1 MTEEVVSVRLEKEL
15 LKYAENKAREDKLP
29 KSAVIRKLLALG
41 VEYDRLKKGIEL
53 YRDRKVSLGKAAE
66 IAGVP
71 ITQMM
76 DWLLRFG
83 VKSTITMEDYRAGL
97 AYGRK
102 AMKFEK

>member
-1 MTEEVVSVRLEKEL
+1 MPEEVVSVRLEEEV
-15 LKYAENKAREDKLP
+15 LKYARQRSKEEKIP

-41 VEYDRLKKGIEL
+41 VEYEKLKRGIEL

-76 DWLLRFG
+76 DWLIRFG
-83 VKSTITMEDYRAGL
+83 VKSNITMEDYRAGL
-97 AYGRK
+97 GYARK
-102 AMKFEK
+102 IMKES

>member
-1 MTEEVVSVRLEKEL
+1 MPEEVVSVRLEKEL
-15 LKYAENKAREDKLP
+15 LKYAEDKAREEKLP

-83 VKSTITMEDYRAGL
+83 VKSNITMEDYRAGL
-97 AYGRK
+97 AHGRK

>member
-1 MTEEVVSVRLEKEL
+1 VPEEVVSVRLEEEV
-15 LKYAENKAREDKLP
+15 LKYAQQRAREERIP

-41 VEYDRLKKGIEL
+41 IEYERLKRGIEL

-66 IAGVP
+66 IAGIP

-83 VKSTITMEDYRAGL
+83 VKSNITMEDYRAGL
-97 AYGRK
+97 EHARK
-102 AMKFEK
+102 VVKES